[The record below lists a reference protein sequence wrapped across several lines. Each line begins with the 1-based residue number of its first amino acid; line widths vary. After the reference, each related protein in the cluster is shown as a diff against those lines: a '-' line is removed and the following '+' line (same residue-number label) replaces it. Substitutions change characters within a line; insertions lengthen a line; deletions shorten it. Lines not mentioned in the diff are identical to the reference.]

1 MDPPLIVHSD
11 VGPVLN
17 DRWEKT
23 PLTSEELQKIKPFL
37 DRIKTMKQQGLTDFG
52 IVASYLRRRVQPLK
66 ARETYDFEY
75 AGAEDPSRMVPTREL
90 TEDEV
95 LERLCKILK
104 GVSVIPHRVDE
115 YSATSPPPAI
125 SVLLFRFIAFPS
137 SLHSILM

>member
-37 DRIKTMKQQGLTDFG
+37 DRIKTLKQQGLTDFG

-66 ARETYDFEY
+66 VRETVNGEPYGPPIDRTIGKW
-75 AGAEDPSRMVPTREL
+75 ALVTRPTAQSSRRTWS
-90 TEDEV
+90 
-95 LERLCKILK
+95 K
-104 GVSVIPHRVDE
+104 
-115 YSATSPPPAI
+115 ATSKTKTLTRTIQGKAPEA
-125 SVLLFRFIAFPS
+125 
-137 SLHSILM
+137 